1 MFGMSSETKFGW
13 ELILDLYECDP
24 TAISNEDMIRRYAKE
39 LCNLLDMKPYGEPM
53 TPYFGEKQ
61 SHTKGYSLLQF
72 IETSSIVGHF
82 SEHNRA
88 VYINIF
94 SCKPYDAKH
103 AERFTKTFFGAES
116 VKSRFI
122 VRE

>member
-1 MFGMSSETKFGW
+1 MSSETKFGW

-24 TAISNEDMIRRYAKE
+24 TAISNEKMIRRYATE
-39 LCNLLDMKPYGEPM
+39 LCDLLGMKPYGDPI
-53 TPYFGEKQ
+53 TPYFGENQ
-61 SHTKGYSLLQF
+61 LHTKGYSLVQF

-82 SEHNRA
+82 SEYKRT

-94 SCKPYDAKH
+94 SCKAYDEKH
-103 AERFTKTFFGAES
+103 AERFTKAFFGAES